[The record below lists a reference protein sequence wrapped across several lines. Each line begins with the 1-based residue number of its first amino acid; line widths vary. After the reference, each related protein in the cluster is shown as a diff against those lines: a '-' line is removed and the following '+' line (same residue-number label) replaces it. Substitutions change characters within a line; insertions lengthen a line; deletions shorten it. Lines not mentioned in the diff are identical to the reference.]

1 VRFGLPLM
9 VLTSL
14 SLHVILLL
22 LWLLS
27 PGRLGNVGTGRD
39 GPLPGPVMIIS
50 KEISPGHPAA
60 PHPAQPPPPA
70 PSVAATAK
78 AAPKPAPAPTPVVPA
93 NPDMVMSGAGGPHL
107 SGGGVVFVLDI
118 SGSMYEAYAG
128 ATRLALARK
137 FLDRQIA
144 ALPDGMP
151 FAITLY
157 GETTHRSGPLVR
169 ASNATR
175 DAAQRFLGEDFDC
188 GGGTDLPAG
197 LATAEDLH
205 PAGVVIVTDGDLNIA
220 DDKLMSEARR
230 ILGHPGP
237 QLAVVAIA
245 PRRGTDAQELLRDL
259 AHQQIGTYQAFD
271 VPGASQ
277 SAPENPTGNNH

>member
-1 VRFGLPLM
+1 M

-27 PGRLGNVGTGRD
+27 PAHSGGFGSGSSNLV
-39 GPLPGPVMIIS
+39 PGPILVFS
-50 KEISPGHPAA
+50 KGISPQPAATAHPA
-60 PHPAQPPPPA
+60 PPPPA
-70 PSVAATAK
+70 PNPSADAK
-78 AAPKPAPAPTPVVPA
+78 AAPKPAAAAPTPPA
-93 NPDMVMSGAGGPHL
+93 SPEAVMAGGGGPRL

-118 SGSMYEAYAG
+118 SGSMYEAYG
-128 ATRLALARK
+128 GSTRLVWARK

-157 GETTHRSGPLVR
+157 GETTRQSGPLIR

-175 DAAQRFLGEDFDC
+175 DAAQHYLGEDYDC

-197 LATAEDLH
+197 LARAQELH
-205 PAGVVIVTDGDLNIA
+205 PAGIVIVTDGDLNIA

-230 ILGHPGP
+230 ILGRPGP
-237 QLAVVAIA
+237 QLAVIAIA
-245 PRRGTDAQELLRDL
+245 PRRGTDAEELLRDL
-259 AHQQIGTYQAFD
+259 VHQQMGTYQAFE

-277 SAPENPTGNNH
+277 SAPESATGNNH